1 VILRK
6 VKWCNQLVEKH
17 LVKKKGVIVVHT
29 SADGRDRYF
38 FLDKKKM
45 TDNDTDIKAIHPPDS
60 WMSKLSNSYVVTGFH
75 LHSFCDTKLPLQFLK
90 G

>member
-1 VILRK
+1 M
-6 VKWCNQLVEKH
+6 VEKH
-17 LVKKKGVIVVHT
+17 LVNKKEVIVVHT
-29 SADGRDRYF
+29 SVDGRDGYF
-38 FLDKKKM
+38 FFDKKKM

-75 LHSFCDTKLPLQFLK
+75 LHSLGTVKLLLQFIK